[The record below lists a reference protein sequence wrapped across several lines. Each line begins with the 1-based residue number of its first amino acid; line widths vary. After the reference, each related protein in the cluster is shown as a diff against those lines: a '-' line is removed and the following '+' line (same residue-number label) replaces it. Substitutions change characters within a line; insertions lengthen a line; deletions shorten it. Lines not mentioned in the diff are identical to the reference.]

1 MFFYDYILPLNVN
14 QMKSIYQDSVWRYS
28 LYIIRENLTKKSKD
42 SYLTNYKKGLVGGRN
57 QEWKKQ

>member
-1 MFFYDYILPLNVN
+1 MFFYDYILPPNVN